1 MPDADAFFGKITPD
15 LLAAAKQLRWV
26 QAPTVSLEH
35 YLFPALV
42 EHPCVLTNMRGLFSD
57 VIADQVLGYIVCFA
71 RNLHRYVLQ
80 QAKGLWSPI
89 GGEGERV
96 SLTVGPGRDQRH
108 RPRPPAPGRRTSWAS
123 SAWGPSARRSP
134 AGRMRFA
141 CASSPSIRC
150 RRPAPK
156 AWTRSGRWSACPN
169 CWRRATSW

>member
-1 MPDADAFFGKITPD
+1 PPVEPARLAKIMAAAGDLRVVNAADDVQALAEVKDADAFFGKLTPP
-15 LLAAAKQLRWV
+15 LLAAATQLGWV

-89 GGEGERV
+89 GGEDERV
-96 SLTVGPGRDQRH
+96 SLTVGPGATNAID
-108 RPRPPAPGRRTSWAS
+108 
-123 SAWGPSARRSP
+123 
-134 AGRMRFA
+134 
-141 CASSPSIRC
+141 
-150 RRPAPK
+150 
-156 AWTRSGRWSACPN
+156 
-169 CWRRATSW
+169 RAHMHLGDAVVGVVGLG